1 MSDEPDSLVLRMLRR
16 VTEQNDLILHKLDEL
31 TTRIGALERDGA
43 AMKMDIVGLQVRMDN
58 MDRRLSRIERR
69 LDLTE
74 TAR

>member
-1 MSDEPDSLVLRMLRR
+1 MSDEPDNLVLRMLRR